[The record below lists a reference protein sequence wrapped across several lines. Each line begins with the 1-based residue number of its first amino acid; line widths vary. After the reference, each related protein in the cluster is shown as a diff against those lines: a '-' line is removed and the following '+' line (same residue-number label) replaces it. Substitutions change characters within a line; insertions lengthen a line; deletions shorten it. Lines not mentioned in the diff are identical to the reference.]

1 MAKTM
6 IVRNMDVEL
15 KKALKDKAN
24 HEDKTL
30 NGLILEILSDAVPEW
45 NDKKKKEA

>member
-1 MAKTM
+1 M
-6 IVRNMDVEL
+6 IVRNMDRNL

-30 NGLILEILSDAVPEW
+30 NGLVLEILSSAVPGW
-45 NDKKKKEA
+45 NDEKKKS